1 MFKSQEEMCDN
12 CINEKCNKKNGKR
25 PPYFFE
31 SVMESEHCFMNNR
44 KYYICTDSKFKSDDI
59 SVLET
64 LELKEE
70 IERLKD
76 IHKSDVKSVGIII
89 NTCKK
94 EIDEYIEN
102 IYMWYC
108 QFKDQMNCMDKKFVK
123 DTENILK
130 KFKKI

>member
-1 MFKSQEEMCDN
+1 M
-12 CINEKCNKKNGKR
+12 
-25 PPYFFE
+25 
-31 SVMESEHCFMNNR
+31 
-44 KYYICTDSKFKSDDI
+44 FKSDDI

-89 NTCKK
+89 DTCKK